1 MRGNAPVRFILMELE
16 KETSVYQ
23 TRHHSQTII
32 TVRREA
38 RAMPP
43 LTWEG
48 ERCAPRA
55 TGVLH

>member
-1 MRGNAPVRFILMELE
+1 MHRKVPVRFILMELE
-16 KETSVYQ
+16 KETPVYH
-23 TRHHSQTII
+23 TRHQSQTTI